1 MAKFD
6 MIVLLYLIM
15 FYFVEF
21 RCYLIEACSFLM
33 RSRNGGDLEEQ
44 GGREDMRRVEG
55 EKTIIKVYFMRKETI
70 FNLKRKEN
78 TTMSLL

>member
-1 MAKFD
+1 
-6 MIVLLYLIM
+6 
-15 FYFVEF
+15 
-21 RCYLIEACSFLM
+21 M
-33 RSRNGGDLEEQ
+33 RSRNGGDLEEK